1 MKQQG
6 KVLTSQEIM
15 ENRNSKYEFI
25 DFKKSVDEGAIIH
38 CKMIDK
44 FPALENPMY
53 SFKQGAKWQAK
64 RSYSEEEVW
73 NILLKVW
80 EATGNLKS
88 TEYRLIEPF
97 EQFKK
102 K

>member
-1 MKQQG
+1 MKNKELG
-6 KVLTSQEIM
+6 EAAKTYAID
-15 ENRNSKYEFI
+15 NSLLGY
-25 DFKKSVDEGAIIH
+25 
-38 CKMIDK
+38 
-44 FPALENPMY
+44 ENPP
-53 SFKQGAKWQAK
+53 FKGFIAGAKWQAE

-73 NILLKVW
+73 NILLKAW